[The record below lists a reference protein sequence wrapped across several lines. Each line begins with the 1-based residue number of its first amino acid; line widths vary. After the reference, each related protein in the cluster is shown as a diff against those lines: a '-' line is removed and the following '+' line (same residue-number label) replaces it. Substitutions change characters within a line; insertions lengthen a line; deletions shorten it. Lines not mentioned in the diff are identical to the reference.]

1 MTPEA
6 TRRVAAGAIA
16 AMLRAQNQ
24 RVRAVRVEH
33 GRTSPQAKQAVA
45 RLDELR
51 EAYGR
56 ICCEQS
62 AEHTARN
69 LLAGLVDE
77 WRDTGE
83 VSESSLRFAAGY
95 LQGEE

>member
-6 TRRVAAGAIA
+6 TRRVAAGALA
-16 AMLRAQNQ
+16 AMLRGQNAKL
-24 RVRAVRVEH
+24 RAARAEH
-33 GRTSPQAKQAVA
+33 GRTSPQAKKAVA
-45 RLDELR
+45 RLDEMR
-51 EAYGR
+51 EAYAR
-56 ICCEQS
+56 ICDEQA

-83 VSESSLRFAAGY
+83 VSESSMRFAAGY
-95 LQGEE
+95 LQGEK

>member
-6 TRRVAAGAIA
+6 TRRIAAGALA

-24 RVRAVRVEH
+24 RVRAVRAEH
-33 GRTSPQAKQAVA
+33 GRTSPQAKTAVA

-51 EAYGR
+51 EAYAR
-56 ICCEQS
+56 ICCEQA

-69 LLAGLVDE
+69 LLVWLVNE

-95 LQGEE
+95 LQGDK